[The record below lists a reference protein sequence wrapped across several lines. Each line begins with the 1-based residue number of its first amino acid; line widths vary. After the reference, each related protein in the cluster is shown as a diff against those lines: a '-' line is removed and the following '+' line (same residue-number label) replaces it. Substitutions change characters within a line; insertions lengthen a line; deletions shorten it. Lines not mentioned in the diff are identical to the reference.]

1 MEGLDDGA
9 PPLAVVAANYGALP
23 TDVLYDVL
31 LRLPAKELCR
41 LRLVCQSWRS
51 LTSDPLFARA
61 HSSRHPPY
69 AVFLRHWSREVHVI
83 DLHGSVIKRIPIR
96 IGQRNWEALSTHG
109 DLACISH
116 GWGLAYIH
124 NLATGAAVADIDAEH
139 RRKVNAGRPV
149 CLLGHVLSTGEYKV
163 LRVKNGCDYSYSGGR
178 RPTSPQTCEVMTLG
192 SDGRSRS
199 RWRKGRRP
207 PVIVSCSPV
216 FSWRMA
222 VVAGVAYFLTSPEEV
237 AEQLDSVAVFDMATE
252 VWKPTT
258 IQGPLSS
265 TDEKL
270 KLAMMHPIGREQFQL
285 ARLGERLVTLY
296 CNIRDCL
303 TELWFLVD
311 MDGSIWTKQYTLQ
324 GTAFGNEPILHYH
337 YPLAVLDDGRVVV
350 WVERKGELRAYDPRT
365 STWTDLA
372 TLSGDVVMHHGSLLC
387 PNLGGESC
395 LSLCNFEQVSET
407 P

>member
-9 PPLAVVAANYGALP
+9 PPLAVAAANYGALP

-41 LRLVCQSWRS
+41 LRLV
-51 LTSDPLFARA
+51 ARA
-61 HSSRHPPY
+61 HS
-69 AVFLRHWSREVHVI
+69 LRN
-83 DLHGSVIKRIPIR
+83 VIKRIPIG
-96 IGQRNWEALSTHG
+96 IGQRPWEALSTHG

-116 GWGLAYIH
+116 GWGLAYIL
-124 NLATGAAVADIDAEH
+124 NLATGAAIADIDAEH

-163 LRVKNGCDYSYSGGR
+163 LRVQNGCDYSYSSGR

-324 GTAFGNEPILHYH
+324 GTAFGNESILHYH

-350 WVERKGELRAYDPRT
+350 WVEIRKGELRAYDPRT
-365 STWTDLA
+365 STWTDFA

>member
-1 MEGLDDGA
+1 MNFNDDMEGLDDGA
-9 PPLAVVAANYGALP
+9 PPLADVAANYGALP

-41 LRLVCQSWRS
+41 LRLVCRSWRS
-51 LTSDPLFARA
+51 LTSDLLFARA
-61 HSSRHPPY
+61 HSSRHPPH

-139 RRKVNAGRPV
+139 RRKVNA
-149 CLLGHVLSTGEYKV
+149 
-163 LRVKNGCDYSYSGGR
+163 
-178 RPTSPQTCEVMTLG
+178 
-192 SDGRSRS
+192 
-199 RWRKGRRP
+199 
-207 PVIVSCSPV
+207 
-216 FSWRMA
+216 
-222 VVAGVAYFLTSPEEV
+222 
-237 AEQLDSVAVFDMATE
+237 EQLDSVAVFDMATE

-270 KLAMMHPIGREQFQL
+270 KLALMHPIGREQFQL

-324 GTAFGNEPILHYH
+324 GTAFGNESILHYH

-387 PNLGGESC
+387 PNLGG
-395 LSLCNFEQVSET
+395 VV
-407 P
+407 